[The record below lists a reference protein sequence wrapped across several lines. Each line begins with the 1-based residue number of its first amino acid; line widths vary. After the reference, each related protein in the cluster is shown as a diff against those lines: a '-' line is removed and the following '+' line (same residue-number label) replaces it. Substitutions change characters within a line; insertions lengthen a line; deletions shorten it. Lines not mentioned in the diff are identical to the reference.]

1 MVLVVWRKCNHILRP
16 GRQIPQGNVDEQLYL
31 HTPTK
36 ILFGKGQVAQLRE
49 QLPRDARILITY
61 GGGSVVR
68 SGLLAQIRSELAG
81 MTLFEFGG
89 IEPNP
94 TYETLMGAVELAR
107 AERVD
112 FLLAVGG
119 GSVLD
124 GTKFIAAAAHYDP
137 ARSLAHPR
145 DRGQRSAPAIPL
157 GAVLTLPATG
167 PR

>member
-1 MVLVVWRKCNHILRP
+1 MNNFI
-16 GRQIPQGNVDEQLYL
+16 L

-36 ILFGKGQVAQLRE
+36 VLFGKGQVAQLRE
-49 QLPRDARILITY
+49 QLPHDARILITY

-94 TYETLMGAVELAR
+94 TYETLTGAVELAR

-124 GTKFIAAAAHYDP
+124 GTKFIAHGLEDVPGIPGTSSRPWATKCAP
-137 ARSLAHPR
+137 PS
-145 DRGQRSAPAIPL
+145 RSAPC
-157 GAVLTLPATG
+157 
-167 PR
+167 

>member
-1 MVLVVWRKCNHILRP
+1 MN
-16 GRQIPQGNVDEQLYL
+16 NFTL

-36 ILFGKGQVAQLRE
+36 VLFGKGQVAQLRG
-49 QLPRDARILITY
+49 QIPADARVLITY

-81 MTLFEFGG
+81 LTLFEFGG

-94 TYETLMGAVELAR
+94 AYETLMGAVELAR
-107 AERVD
+107 AEQID

-124 GTKFIAAAAHYDP
+124 GTKFIAAAAHYD
-137 ARSLAHPR
+137 LAKEPWHILETV
-145 DRGQRSAPAIPL
+145 GGEVASAIPW
-157 GAVLTLPATG
+157 APC
-167 PR
+167 